1 MFSNGAF
8 FEAKRVALAL
18 NTLIKTRFPRD
29 YLELVVF
36 SYFAMELQP
45 ERLLQSDWVDWSGTN
60 IELALAKSP
69 RAPEQAQVVQ
79 PPDHPDHGL
88 AAAAHLGSLRRRG
101 HHRGHAAARSSA
113 APAAA
118 SASTPS

>member
-1 MFSNGAF
+1 MHRREALIDSATVIAMDMSRSMFSNGAF

-36 SYFAMELQP
+36 SYFAMELKP

-60 IELALAKSP
+60 IEAGAGRS
-69 RAPEQAQVVQ
+69 RA
-79 PPDHPDHGL
+79 
-88 AAAAHLGSLRRRG
+88 SC
-101 HHRGHAAARSSA
+101 
-113 APAAA
+113 
-118 SASTPS
+118 